1 MNIDGINNIAI
12 TIGYKYFIFL
22 FDSITT
28 NIPKTIVD
36 THIKNTIPIVL
47 CFCRFVNGKRQEFV
61 HDQKK
66 MLKLIL
72 VAQKVCLGFSIRC

>member
-1 MNIDGINNIAI
+1 MGIK
-12 TIGYKYFIFL
+12 GK
-22 FDSITT
+22 
-28 NIPKTIVD
+28 
-36 THIKNTIPIVL
+36 KN
-47 CFCRFVNGKRQEFV
+47 RHRKRQEFV